1 MNITKWLSI
10 LAYVLGIVFF
20 IGGVIYLFSDI
31 AMGFTLMIYGIVL
44 YFIFKWLE
52 EMLENSRKI
61 IKLLS
66 ENKNIDK

>member
-1 MNITKWLSI
+1 MNITKGLSI
-10 LAYVLGIVFF
+10 LGYVLAIVFF

-31 AMGFTLMIYGIVL
+31 AMGFTLMIEGIVL
-44 YFIFKWLE
+44 FFIFKWLE

-66 ENKNIDK
+66 ENKKIDK